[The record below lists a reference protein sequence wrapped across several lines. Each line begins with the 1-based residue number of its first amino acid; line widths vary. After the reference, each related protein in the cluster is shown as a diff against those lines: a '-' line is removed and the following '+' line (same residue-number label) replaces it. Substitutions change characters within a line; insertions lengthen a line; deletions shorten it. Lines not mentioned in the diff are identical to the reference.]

1 MFSVVIPLYNKELSI
16 INTIQ
21 SVLDQTFQNFE
32 IVVVNDGSTDRS
44 VEMVEQ
50 FNDPRIRII
59 NKSNGG
65 VSSARNRGIQEAKYE
80 LVAFLDADDFWEPE
94 YLYEMIKLIKEFPQA
109 AIWGCSY
116 DFYSNDNYHNNNN
129 IELDP
134 FYRKEILNYFE
145 MAKTDMLFWSSA
157 VIINKSKAI
166 KIGGFDER
174 ISIGEDLD
182 MWLRLILNY
191 PPPVYYNKILTHY
204 NLDAPNRAMN
214 RKHNYSNSFLFY
226 IDKFKHWRKLN
237 NDFAEFINLY
247 LCFSFIY
254 LFTYYDTNK
263 KIIKNHKNKI
273 DSKYISLKWKIYLKL
288 PYLLKKI
295 LAHLHVKKRQ

>member
-166 KIGGFDER
+166 KIGGFDE
-174 ISIGEDLD
+174 
-182 MWLRLILNY
+182 LI
-191 PPPVYYNKILTHY
+191 H
-204 NLDAPNRAMN
+204 
-214 RKHNYSNSFLFY
+214 
-226 IDKFKHWRKLN
+226 
-237 NDFAEFINLY
+237 
-247 LCFSFIY
+247 LC
-254 LFTYYDTNK
+254 
-263 KIIKNHKNKI
+263 
-273 DSKYISLKWKIYLKL
+273 
-288 PYLLKKI
+288 
-295 LAHLHVKKRQ
+295 